1 VTTLTQPYRIRCAE
15 IWGGIQNLNTDICT
29 SSITASVFS
38 QAHDGTAGGD
48 IYYFSVCGYDL
59 LTRIAIAD
67 LRGHGSQAAT
77 LSRWIY
83 DGLQERIEDLEGGE
97 LLASVNRAASEK
109 GFQAMTTAAVM
120 SFYLGDSHFY
130 YSYAGHP
137 PILRNRH
144 GETKWTPLEV
154 PHGAPLANLPLGAF
168 PGATFDQVR
177 LPIEPGDRFLIY
189 TDGVIEQTGMG
200 GELFGSQRLQEVLA
214 ACGSCDPA
222 TIKQRIVEELRE
234 FACDQPLEDDV
245 TFLVLEVHAA
255 ADKTLP

>member
-1 VTTLTQPYRIRCAE
+1 MTQPYRIRCAE
-15 IWGGIQNLNTDICT
+15 IWGGIQNLDTDICT

-38 QAHDGTAGGD
+38 QAYDGSAGGD

-83 DGLQERIEDLEGGE
+83 DGLQERIENLEGGA

-109 GFQAMTTAAVM
+109 GFQAMTTAALM

-137 PILRNRH
+137 PILRNRA
-144 GETKWTPLEV
+144 GEAGWMPLEI
-154 PHGAPLANLPLGAF
+154 PQNAPLANLPLGAF

-177 LPIEPGDRFLIY
+177 LPMEAGDRFLIY
-189 TDGVIEQTGMG
+189 TDGVIEQPGAD
-200 GELFGSQRLQEVLA
+200 GEVFGSSRLQEVLRS
-214 ACGSCDPA
+214 CGRSDPSA
-222 TIKQRIVEELRE
+222 IKQRLVEELRV
-234 FACDQPLEDDV
+234 FAGDQPMDDDV

-255 ADKTLP
+255 PKNAVV